1 MARLYLAWLISLVQ
15 PVAEVDAIGAGFDD
29 VQILRPGAGD
39 DDRQQQQQREAE
51 TELFTYGEMSEL
63 SLPMLAMP
71 P

>member
-1 MARLYLAWLISLVQ
+1 MARLYLVDLLVQ

-51 TELFTYGEMSEL
+51 TEL
-63 SLPMLAMP
+63 LPTVR
-71 P
+71 